1 MARNQE
7 AVTCLPGAWTEL
19 TNDNVTEITFQV
31 VTGSVKIRATVGA
44 TPPAASAEGYVYHA
58 RPADEQNENGELRI
72 AITDLTAAAGA
83 NRVYARPISGRKAR
97 VIVDHA

>member
-7 AVTCLPGAWTEL
+7 SVTCPPGEWTQL
-19 TNDNVTEITFQV
+19 TNGDISEITFQV

-44 TPPAASAEGYVYHA
+44 TAPAASAEGYVYHA
-58 RPADEQNENGELRI
+58 RPGDEQSENGELRI
-72 AITDLTAAAGA
+72 DIADLTATAGA